1 MRITTLNVPAD
12 LREKYERILAALE
25 RFFYPRLARKP
36 RLLSRARRQALL
48 GVTYMFYAADLWRQ
62 KSEAEKQ
69 EWKNAAEKCGL
80 NGWQL
85 YLKDKVYRLMNNIPG
100 DAVPSIYHQ
109 YFVGHIKIES
119 PATKILITQ
128 RHPYTWW
135 EWYKKPRRKRMYSKQ
150 KITERLTFPFKIA
163 LSRRTNLTAVGDLPY
178 CYLLAKIIHFYE
190 GHLFYTMYPI
200 DIPLVSDWGYQE
212 KIIEAP
218 GGYVGTYELQIRL
231 NDVQGEMWF
240 DNIIAEHDGTNFARD
255 KYCDNITR
263 EFFDEFF
270 NVAMNWEPTDVPEGA
285 LYESIYP
292 PDIIYLHLLL
302 ETGDYLLLE
311 DGSRIRL
318 EQEG

>member
-1 MRITTLNVPAD
+1 
-12 LREKYERILAALE
+12 
-25 RFFYPRLARKP
+25 
-36 RLLSRARRQALL
+36 
-48 GVTYMFYAADLWRQ
+48 
-62 KSEAEKQ
+62 
-69 EWKNAAEKCGL
+69 
-80 NGWQL
+80 
-85 YLKDKVYRLMNNIPG
+85 
-100 DAVPSIYHQ
+100 
-109 YFVGHIKIES
+109 
-119 PATKILITQ
+119 
-128 RHPYTWW
+128 
-135 EWYKKPRRKRMYSKQ
+135 
-150 KITERLTFPFKIA
+150 
-163 LSRRTNLTAVGDLPY
+163 
-178 CYLLAKIIHFYE
+178 
-190 GHLFYTMYPI
+190 MYPI